1 MWILSLNVAKPRI
14 VQYKG
19 MDVATGIYK
28 TSVEGPRKVSTL
40 RIEGDE
46 QADLRSHGG
55 VDKAV
60 YAFAHE
66 NYSFY
71 EKFLGVKN
79 FGFGQ
84 FGENLTTE
92 GMLENEVR
100 IGDRYRINDVLL
112 EVSQPRSPCFKLG
125 IKMGTP
131 NALKACI
138 TSGKTGFYLRVL
150 REGEIQ
156 SGDAVEVEFNNASA
170 PSVAQVHSLYYLDR
184 NNVCGMRIASRCE
197 ALSAVWRNEFT
208 NRLRGSSQ

>member
-1 MWILSLNVAKPRI
+1 MLILSLNVSKSRI

-19 MDVATGIYK
+19 LDVATGIYK
-28 TSVEGPRKVSTL
+28 TPVEGTRKVSTL

-71 EKFLGVKN
+71 ERFLGVKN

-92 GMLENEVR
+92 GMLDGEVR
-100 IGDRYRINDVLL
+100 IGDQYRINNVLL
-112 EVSQPRSPCFKLG
+112 SFQ
-125 IKMGTP
+125 
-131 NALKACI
+131 
-138 TSGKTGFYLRVL
+138 
-150 REGEIQ
+150 RETAEP
-156 SGDAVEVEFNNASA
+156 A
-170 PSVAQVHSLYYLDR
+170 PSAR
-184 NNVCGMRIASRCE
+184 
-197 ALSAVWRNEFT
+197 
-208 NRLRGSSQ
+208 